1 MCGGT
6 TKQSIKPSRPLFLQ
20 PVCLKSLEFWC
31 IFFLFFFEKVQI
43 IYVHKRLTLNTK
55 TGYHETDYMVVVH
68 DSPVV
73 ALWDHSGPWRGHWT
87 GWNGGKAAKVTSLGM
102 DLTVRMGL

>member
-1 MCGGT
+1 MKFGA
-6 TKQSIKPSRPLFLQ
+6 
-20 PVCLKSLEFWC
+20 
-31 IFFLFFFEKVQI
+31 FFLFFEKVQI

-73 ALWDHSGPWRGHWT
+73 ALWDHSGSWRGQWT
-87 GWNGGKAAKVTSLGM
+87 GGNGGKAAKVTPLGM
-102 DLTVRMGL
+102 DLTVRMG